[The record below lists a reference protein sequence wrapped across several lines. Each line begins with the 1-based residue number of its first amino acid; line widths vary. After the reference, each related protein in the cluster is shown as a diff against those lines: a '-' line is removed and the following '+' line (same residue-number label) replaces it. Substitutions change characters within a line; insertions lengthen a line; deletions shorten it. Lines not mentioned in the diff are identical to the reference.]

1 MLIVKTIKEL
11 QNYQSKQ
18 SYLNSN
24 VGFVPTMGALHQ
36 GHLSLVEKSM
46 RDNDI
51 TVVSIFV
58 NPTQFN
64 EDDDYNNYPRTED
77 ADINLL
83 KALSPEVVF
92 MPSADEMYKDSD
104 PAIHIELNGLDRV
117 MEGNF
122 REGHFHGVITIVNKL
137 FKLVQPNRAYF
148 GLKDFQQ
155 LTIIKHFAKEYYP
168 DLQIVPCPIIREAD
182 GLAMSSRNRR
192 LSNQDREVS
201 LLLSQVLYFLKK
213 HWKVTPFNDLLAQ
226 AKAMFSN
233 SEANLEYLEVVDVES
248 LLPQSEYSESP
259 LVACVAARVGKVRLI
274 DNILLP

>member
-11 QNYQSKQ
+11 HNYQLKQ
-18 SYLNSN
+18 SYRNSK

-36 GHLSLVEKSM
+36 GHLSLVEKSKL
-46 RDNDI
+46 DNEI

-64 EDDDYNNYPRTED
+64 EDDDYQNYPRTEV

-83 KALSPEVVF
+83 KSLSPEVVF
-92 MPSADEMYKDSD
+92 MPTADEMYTGLD
-104 PAIHIELNGLDRV
+104 PVIHIELNGLDRV
-117 MEGNF
+117 MEGKF
-122 REGHFHGVITIVNKL
+122 REGHFQGVITIVNKL

-155 LTIIKHFAKEYYP
+155 LTIIKHFASVYFP
-168 DLQIVPCPIIREAD
+168 DLEIVPCPIIREAD

-192 LSNQDREVS
+192 LSKQDKEAS
-201 LLLSQVLYFLKK
+201 LLLSHALNFLKK
-213 HWKVTPFNDLLAQ
+213 NWKVTPFNDLLAQ

-233 SEANLEYLEVVDVES
+233 SEANLEYLEVVDAVT
-248 LLPQSEYSESP
+248 LLPQSDYRENP
-259 LVACVAARVGKVRLI
+259 LVACIAARVGKVRLI
-274 DNILLP
+274 DNIVLP